1 MRKTF
6 VVLFFL
12 LLITAF
18 FMDAMAKDYSIPSSK
33 ITFEIKPDGRVL
45 VHEKIEY
52 ILHGCFH
59 ELYLSKPKDLT
70 IYNASGY
77 CENAECSFRVEE
89 PWVSETGGRELILS
103 LETDNC
109 DSQPVAHFLYE
120 VHPITLCNGTARFYY
135 QLWGME
141 WNKPTDLTTTI
152 ILPGSVQNKHYYIH
166 PWDLK
171 YSVVMENETSIV
183 FKSQQDAGV
192 PFEIDMLIP
201 KDFFENTPYVT
212 RGNQSLSSIIS
223 FEEKSKSYARL
234 MSLVVPVV
242 SVSAAV
248 SPVLLF
254 LFCYILYGRE
264 KSVPYTGVYEREP
277 PSAHTPAEVGTLL
290 NQFRVPPSGFI
301 ATILNFVYK
310 GYLDMK
316 ETRVE
321 KQGFLRKEEVETLV
335 FTKKREP
342 KELRPHEQKVYN
354 YLLQSMKN
362 GSVSLEELKKRVM
375 LPEFADFF
383 LEWKKVVLS
392 DLKMK
397 NYLEKKGLTVFTA
410 TSTVY
415 LILCLM
421 LLIMNVPTKLFLE
434 LMLYS
439 AKTMLTPAL
448 ITGFVFSIAGLI
460 VANTWRTILCRWTKE
475 GRILELKWKN
485 FKKFISDFT
494 LLKEHPPASITLWDF
509 YMVYAVALGV
519 AEHTIKAMK
528 DIVPDNEIRKARTG
542 TIVYSAVGFSSINS
556 FTSSL
561 HSTSSGGAG
570 GAGGGGFGGS
580 GGGGGGAR

>member
-12 LLITAF
+12 LLTVIF
-18 FMDAMAKDYSIPSSK
+18 FMDAMARDYSIPSSTVMFN
-33 ITFEIKPDGRVL
+33 IEPDGRVM

-59 ELYLSKPKDLT
+59 ELYLSKPKELM

-89 PWVSETGGRELILS
+89 PWASETGGRELILS

-120 VHPITLCNGTARFYY
+120 VHPILLYNDGARFYY

-141 WNKPTDLTTTI
+141 WSKPTDLTTTI

-171 YSVVMENETSIV
+171 YSVAMENETTLV
-183 FKSQQDAGV
+183 FKSRQDAGV
-192 PFEIDMLIP
+192 PFEIDLFLP
-201 KDFFENTPYVT
+201 EGFFENSPYVT
-212 RGNQSLSSIIS
+212 RVNESVSSIIS
-223 FEEKSKSYARL
+223 FEEKNESFAQLIGSA
-234 MSLVVPVV
+234 VPVFAIFV
-242 SVSAAV
+242 AV
-248 SPVLLF
+248 FPVLFF
-254 LFCYILYGRE
+254 LLCYILSGRE

-277 PSAHTPAEVGTLL
+277 PSEHTPAEVGTLL
-290 NQFRVPPSGFI
+290 NQFRVPASAFT
-301 ATILNFVYK
+301 ATLLNFVYK
-310 GYLDMK
+310 GYLEMR
-316 ETRVE
+316 ETVVE
-321 KQGFLRKEEVETLV
+321 KQGFLKTGKVRTLV
-335 FTKKREP
+335 FTKKREA
-342 KELRPHEQKVYN
+342 KELKPHEQRVYN
-354 YLLQSMKN
+354 YIIESMEN
-362 GSVSLEELKKRVM
+362 DSVTLETLKRRVM

-383 LEWKKVVLS
+383 MKWKKVVLS
-392 DLKMK
+392 DLKMDR
-397 NYLEKKGLTVFTA
+397 YLEKNGLTVFTVA
-410 TSTVY
+410 SVIY
-415 LILCLM
+415 SILCLI
-421 LLIMNVPTKLFLE
+421 LLIMQVPTKLFLE

-439 AKTMLTPAL
+439 AETLLMPAL
-448 ITGFVFSIAGLI
+448 IIGFILSIAGLI
-460 VANTWRTILCRWTKE
+460 VANTWRTILCRWTRE

-528 DIVPDNEIRKARTG
+528 DIVPDEEIREARTG
-542 TIVYSAVGFSSINS
+542 TMVYSAVGFSSINS